1 VAQFWWVLLI
11 CVASSSPCCRSSPPG
26 LDLTGRIPGS
36 PTIRQPDC
44 GRRGCQRPASVVKE
58 LVENAI
64 DAGATRVGIT
74 IEQGGKRLV
83 RIEDDGV
90 GMDAADAELAVERHA
105 TSKIRSKD
113 DLDAIET
120 LGFRGEALPS
130 IASVSRFSLRTRQQG
145 EMAGTEVLV
154 EGGAIVAV
162 RAAGTPPGTV
172 IDVADLFFNL
182 PARRK
187 FLKADSAESAQISR
201 LVTQFALGYPDVG
214 FTFTSNGRKVLQCP
228 PAGSARERFFQVF
241 GERPDLVEVSREV
254 GSSMCSGCRARP
266 KTADAE
272 AAVAVR
278 TAGSS
283 AIAASSTRS
292 RWPTPA
298 TIKTQPRGAPVEMPD
313 GFRTC
318 TRPRPRCGSSSVAR
332 TRGHPSRGR
341 RRPRGPAPARRPV
354 LAHATRATARR
365 ARCAV
370 AATRLESVR
379 HHAASFVA
387 RGAVRSGTAGTVAR
401 RACRRPGRRR
411 RADPA
416 GRSGDCR
423 REASAGDVMRLP
435 DIAEAI
441 VSAQQAVV
449 DATRP
454 MVRRQFRDTYI
465 IAVDADG
472 ILIIDQHVAH
482 ERVLYEDISA
492 RLMGGTLPQQP
503 LLTPLVLDLTAA
515 QCEALESHRAILET
529 LGVEFEEFGGHSV
542 RLTAM
547 PAMLG
552 INDVAATVLALA
564 DDLEGLGRGG
574 RIEDTLKHM
583 AATMACHAAVKAN
596 MKLPL
601 EKMQFLMDELR
612 RTAYSSV
619 CPHGR
624 PVVLRLTRREIEKNF
639 QRI

>member
-1 VAQFWWVLLI
+1 MSVIHRL
-11 CVASSSPCCRSSPPG
+11 PPELANQIAAG
-26 LDLTGRIPGS
+26 EVVE
-36 PTIRQPDC
+36 
-44 GRRGCQRPASVVKE
+44 RPASVVKE

-130 IASVSRFSLRTRQQG
+130 IASVSRFSLRTRQHG
-145 EMAGTEVLV
+145 EMAGTEVVV

-241 GERPDLVEVSREV
+241 GDRPDLVEVSREV
-254 GSSMCSGCRARP
+254 GQFRVFGFVARLTEDGP
-266 KTADAE
+266 MRGPQSLF
-272 AAVAVR
+272 VNRRIVR
-278 TAGSS
+278 DRSIQH
-283 AIAASSTRS
+283 AIAMAYAS
-292 RWPTPA
+292 A
-298 TIKTQPRGAPVEMPD
+298 TIKERSPEAHLFIEMPPD
-313 GFRTC
+313 RLDVNVHPTKAEVRFLELSFVHEVIRRAVGDALGAQ
-318 TRPRPRCGSSSVAR
+318 RPPDLQFSLAPREPLPGEPAAQSLPHVWNPYD
-332 TRGHPSRGR
+332 TT
-341 RRPRGPAPARRPV
+341 RRPSSLEAPFDPARQEPWR
-354 LAHATRATARR
+354 
-365 ARCAV
+365 
-370 AATRLESVR
+370 
-379 HHAASFVA
+379 
-387 RGAVRSGTAGTVAR
+387 AVRAGDQAGVAGPIPLAGPETA
-401 RACRRPGRRR
+401 
-411 RADPA
+411 A
-416 GRSGDCR
+416 G

-435 DIAEAI
+435 DVAEAI
-441 VSAQQAVV
+441 ASAQQAVV

-454 MVRRQFRDTYI
+454 MVPLGQFRDTYI
-465 IAVDADG
+465 IAVDAEG

-515 QCEALESHRAILET
+515 QCEALESHRATLET
-529 LGVEFEEFGGHSV
+529 LGVEFEEFGGNSV